1 MGVLPPS
8 RFSVFH
14 GYVVVIF
21 ECYIIILHKCLI
33 IRMGVHVISM
43 FAFRSLEAL
52 NNEDTS
58 GRGTLW
64 GTSKCTLT
72 LHFIIMW
79 KCEIPIISLEN
90 TWISYN
96 NWNNLSKE
104 KDTRSNP
111 TTCTCIYV
119 TLKYHHINA
128 PYVSILN
135 MEKRTIKSLEF
146 LLTFKTLKH
155 WNVRT
160 LNVIIIFIPITMLFG
175 TDNIMR
181 NNFPYSN

>member
-1 MGVLPPS
+1 MLYQCSHFVPS
-8 RFSVFH
+8 RLSIMKIQVGGEH
-14 GYVVVIF
+14 CG
-21 ECYIIILHKCLI
+21 EHQN
-33 IRMGVHVISM
+33 
-43 FAFRSLEAL
+43 AL
-52 NNEDTS
+52 
-58 GRGTLW
+58 W
-64 GTSKCTLT
+64 
-72 LHFIIMW
+72 HFIIMW